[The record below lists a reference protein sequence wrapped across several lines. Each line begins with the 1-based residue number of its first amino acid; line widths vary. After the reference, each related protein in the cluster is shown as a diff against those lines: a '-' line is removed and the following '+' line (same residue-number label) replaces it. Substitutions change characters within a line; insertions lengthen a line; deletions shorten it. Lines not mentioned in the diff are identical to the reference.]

1 MDWPYGLPAQV
12 GTKLKPFWNIW
23 TNKIK
28 YGIKKELYFGIWF
41 FLISIL
47 LILFIPVGQAVVAER
62 YTYLPYIGP
71 FFILGFVCSRIF
83 SVDYQMKYAKRGFYL
98 TLMFILVITFCVITK
113 ERISIWKDNYSLFT
127 DIISKYPKDAAVAY
141 NNRSNDLKQ
150 RGKMQES
157 LTDLNTA
164 ISIRTD
170 YADAFSNR
178 GLLFKDFGNYQQAVA
193 DLSKAISLN
202 PTLYE
207 PYYNRGLVYNIVG
220 QFNFAIQDFNVCIKI
235 NPANELA
242 YNDRGISK
250 ANLGDPYGA
259 LADFTTAI
267 NINPANSSPYFNRA
281 LTKINSKDLN
291 GVCADLQKASQLGFK
306 KAGEYLIKFCK

>member
-1 MDWPYGLPAQV
+1 MVNTLLPL
-12 GTKLKPFWNIW
+12 KLSALHPFPVKITSLPLLYYLASFFVVILVALYFWLFR

-178 GLLFKDFGNYQQAVA
+178 GLLSEG
-193 DLSKAISLN
+193 
-202 PTLYE
+202 
-207 PYYNRGLVYNIVG
+207 
-220 QFNFAIQDFNVCIKI
+220 
-235 NPANELA
+235 
-242 YNDRGISK
+242 
-250 ANLGDPYGA
+250 
-259 LADFTTAI
+259 
-267 NINPANSSPYFNRA
+267 
-281 LTKINSKDLN
+281 
-291 GVCADLQKASQLGFK
+291 
-306 KAGEYLIKFCK
+306 